1 MKRWSSLEIIALG
14 AFLFWVV
21 CGLIF
26 TAGRIGQADTAA
38 WPLPPWLHS
47 FVALCIA
54 TGDPLLIVL
63 AFANSHLLAA
73 REWGAGTAR
82 RWALAIVIISLFV
95 ETCGA
100 LTGFPFGAYHYTDR
114 FGPVLGVV
122 PLTIPLAWHVV
133 LTNALFFV
141 RFAVPYLPRSA
152 EAAVVGVIAMLY
164 DAVLEPF
171 ATRVKGYWQWVGTGA
186 VPLQNYVAWFL
197 IASVLV
203 ALFAPTS
210 AGRLRRDPRPAIIL
224 GATLFLFLAGSFL
237 G

>member
-1 MKRWSSLEIIALG
+1 M
-14 AFLFWVV
+14 
-21 CGLIF
+21 
-26 TAGRIGQADTAA
+26 
-38 WPLPPWLHS
+38 
-47 FVALCIA
+47 
-54 TGDPLLIVL
+54 
-63 AFANSHLLAA
+63 
-73 REWGAGTAR
+73 
-82 RWALAIVIISLFV
+82 
-95 ETCGA
+95 
-100 LTGFPFGAYHYTDR
+100 
-114 FGPVLGVV
+114 
-122 PLTIPLAWHVV
+122 TIPLAWHVV